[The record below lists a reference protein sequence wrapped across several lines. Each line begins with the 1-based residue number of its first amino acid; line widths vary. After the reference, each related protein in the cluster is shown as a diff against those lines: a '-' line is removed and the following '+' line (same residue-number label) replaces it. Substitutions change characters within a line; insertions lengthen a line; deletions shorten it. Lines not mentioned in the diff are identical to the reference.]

1 MLQGKVAL
9 VTGGARRIGRQI
21 ALRLAEEGI
30 HVIINYRR
38 SREEALETVRAITE
52 RGVRGLALQADLAKL
67 ADCDGLIQRSI
78 AEFGKIDILVNNA
91 SDFPK
96 TPFEGLF
103 SNSEFFEG
111 LFDQLVA
118 IHMKAPFY
126 LAGKIGIG
134 MKQRGWGRIINIT
147 DRCTVKGTAYK
158 DYGPY
163 LATKYGLY
171 GITQVLAEELAPEV
185 LVNAI
190 APALVIAP
198 EDFSPEEIQ
207 QIREKLPLKHEV
219 TPEEIA
225 EEVVHL
231 AKSKGKTGST
241 ILIDAGAGVR
251 TF

>member
-1 MLQGKVAL
+1 MLKGKVAL

-30 HVIINYRR
+30 DVVVNYRR

-52 RGVRGLALQADLAKL
+52 RGARGLALQADLVKL
-67 ADCDGLIQRSI
+67 ADCDSLIQKAV
-78 AEFGKIDILVNNA
+78 AEFGQIDILVNNA
-91 SDFPK
+91 SEFPK

-103 SNSEFFEG
+103 LNREFYEG
-111 LFDQLVA
+111 IFDQLVA
-118 IHMKAPFY
+118 IHMRAPFY
-126 LAGKIGIG
+126 LAGKIGMD

-147 DRCTVKGTAYK
+147 DRCTIKGTAYK

-163 LATKYGLY
+163 LITKYGLY

-185 LVNAI
+185 LVNAV

-207 QIREKLPLKHEV
+207 QIREKLPLKQEV

-231 AKSKGKTGST
+231 VKSKGKTGST